1 MTAHN
6 MAGMEQMKLSDEID
20 RAAYAHLADP
30 APDQECIKMWR
41 KLDIPL
47 VGGIAVVTV
56 NTVQSMTP
64 VQHTTVCM

>member
-1 MTAHN
+1 
-6 MAGMEQMKLSDEID
+6 MAS
-20 RAAYAHLADP
+20 P